1 MDKKKRI
8 FEAIDGYTGEMV
20 ELQRLLTRI
29 PAIGPENGGEGE
41 EEKAL
46 SFIGWMKERDV
57 ELIET
62 LYAPDPRVP
71 AGKRPNVIAR
81 FPGKDS
87 SRTLW
92 IMSHLDV
99 VPEGELSLWN
109 TDPFSLVEEDGKL
122 YGRGVEDNQQGI
134 VSSIF
139 AALAFTRTG
148 TVPDFG
154 VNLLFVAD
162 EEFGSNKG
170 IKYLLKEHNLFR
182 ENDMFLVPDGG
193 RPDGT
198 MIEVAEKS
206 VLWLEFKTTGKQT
219 HASRPDMGK
228 NAFLAASD
236 LVMRLSDLKS
246 VFSKEDPLF
255 EPPTSTFNPTKK
267 EANVPNVNTIPG
279 EDVFCFDCRILPDYP
294 ADEVLAEVDRRV
306 GAVEETHGVGI
317 EYKIL
322 QRVESRPTPADAEIV
337 GMLKNAVTG
346 VYGTEAEPVGIGGG
360 TVAAYLRNEGYE
372 TVVWARHDETAH
384 NPNENCRIEN
394 LVGDAKVMAS
404 LMLKG

>member
-8 FEAIDGYTGEMV
+8 FEAIDGYAEEMV

-62 LYAPDPRVP
+62 LYAPDSRVP

-109 TDPFSLVEEDGKL
+109 TDPFSLVEKDGKL

-139 AALAFTRTG
+139 AALAFLRTG
-148 TVPDFG
+148 TVPDVD

-170 IKYLLKEHNLFR
+170 IKYLLKEHDLFR
-182 ENDMFLVPDGG
+182 PNDMFLVPDGG

-246 VFSKEDPLF
+246 VFSREDPLF

-294 ADEVLAEVDRRV
+294 ADDILAEVDRRV
-306 GAVEETHGVGI
+306 GTVEETHGVGI

-322 QRVESRPTPADAEIV
+322 QRVESRSTPADAEIV
-337 GMLKNAVTG
+337 GMLKEAVAG

>member
-1 MDKKKRI
+1 MDKKSSI
-8 FEAIDGYTGEMV
+8 FEAIDGYAEEMV
-20 ELQRLLTRI
+20 ELQRLLTGI
-29 PAIGPENGGEGE
+29 PAVGPENGGEGE

-46 SFIGWMKERDV
+46 AFIGWMKEREV

-81 FPGKDS
+81 FPGKNS
-87 SRTLW
+87 TRALW
-92 IMSHLDV
+92 IMSHLDI
-99 VPEGELSLWN
+99 VPEGERSLWN
-109 TDPFSLVEEDGKL
+109 TDPFSLVEKDGIL
-122 YGRGVEDNQQGI
+122 YGRGVEDNQQGV

-139 AALAFTRTG
+139 AALAFLRTG
-148 TVPDFG
+148 TVPEVD

-162 EEFGSNKG
+162 EEFGSNMG
-170 IKYLLKEHNLFR
+170 IKYLLREHDLFSKD
-182 ENDMFLVPDGG
+182 DMFLVPDGG

-206 VLWLEFKTTGKQT
+206 VLWLEFTTTGKQT

-236 LVMRLSDLKS
+236 LVMKLSDLTS
-246 VFSKEDPLF
+246 AFPKEDSLF
-255 EPPTSTFNPTKK
+255 EPPGSTFNPTKK

-294 ADEVLAEVDRRV
+294 ADDVLAEVDRRV
-306 GAVEETHGVGI
+306 EKVEKTHGVKI

-322 QRVESRPTPADAEIV
+322 QRVESRATPADAEIV
-337 GMLKNAVTG
+337 GMLREAVHE
-346 VYGTEAEPVGIGGG
+346 VYGTRAEPVGIGGG
-360 TVAAYLRNEGYE
+360 TVAAYLRNAGYE

-404 LMLKG
+404 LMMKG

>member
-1 MDKKKRI
+1 MGKKERI
-8 FEAIDGYTGEMV
+8 FEAIDGYAGEMV
-20 ELQRLLTRI
+20 ELQRLLTGI
-29 PAIGPENGGEGE
+29 PAIGPENGGGGE
-41 EEKAL
+41 DEKAL
-46 SFIGWMKERDV
+46 SFIGWMKERGV

-71 AGKRPNVIAR
+71 EGKRPNVIAR

-87 SRTLW
+87 SRALW
-92 IMSHLDV
+92 VMSHLDV
-99 VPEGELSLWN
+99 VPEGEASLWN
-109 TDPFSLVEEDGKL
+109 TDPFALVEKDGKL

-139 AALAFTRTG
+139 AALAFLRNDI
-148 TVPDFG
+148 VPDVD

-162 EEFGSNKG
+162 EEFGSNMG
-170 IKYLLKEHNLFR
+170 IKYLLKEHDLFSKK
-182 ENDMFLVPDGG
+182 DMFLVPDGG
-193 RPDGT
+193 RSDGT

-206 VLWLEFKTTGKQT
+206 VLWFEFRTTGKQT

-255 EPPTSTFNPTKK
+255 EPPSSTFNPTKK

-279 EDVFCFDCRILPDYP
+279 EDVFCFDCRILPEYP
-294 ADEVLAEVDRRV
+294 ADDVLAEIEKRI
-306 GAVEETHGVGI
+306 GEVEKAHGVSI

-322 QRVESRPTPADAEIV
+322 QRVESRSTPADAEIV
-337 GMLKNAVTG
+337 GMLKEAVAE
-346 VYGTEAEPVGIGGG
+346 VYGTEAVPVGIGGG
-360 TVAAYLRNEGYE
+360 TVAAYLRNAGYE

-384 NPNENCRIEN
+384 NPNEYCRIEN

-404 LMLKG
+404 LMIKG